1 MGRKKLTPDDLMK
14 FEEEKK
20 KRVELRKQIIEEV
33 ESKELT
39 FKPQLSEKSIR
50 LQVLTS
56 PSSISCADII
66 CFLSLR
72 RSW

>member
-56 PSSISCADII
+56 PFSY
-66 CFLSLR
+66 
-72 RSW
+72 